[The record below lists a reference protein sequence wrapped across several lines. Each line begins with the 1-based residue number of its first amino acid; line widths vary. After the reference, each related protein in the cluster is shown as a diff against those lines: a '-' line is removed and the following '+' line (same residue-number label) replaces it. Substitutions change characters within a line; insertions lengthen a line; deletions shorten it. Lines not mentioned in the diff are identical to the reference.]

1 MLAEEGF
8 MGIPIALLGLSHPIG
23 VLIAGLFIAHITV
36 GGFYMQVYDFTP
48 EIIEMIIASIIYF
61 SAFALLFKSI
71 VGFISKKIN
80 KNRETNAN
88 D

>member
-1 MLAEEGF
+1 
-8 MGIPIALLGLSHPIG
+8 
-23 VLIAGLFIAHITV
+23 
-36 GGFYMQVYDFTP
+36 MQVYDFTP

-71 VGFISKKIN
+71 VGFISKTIN